1 MWLQANLAAILT
13 KRSSVYGVETNK
25 QLKSATVCFDL
36 PYAQA
41 ITFLL
46 PQLEPFLPPPTK
58 RIFAADVLNSTSS
71 EDWEDYCIERV
82 RESASGAPVVFIRT
96 EPDLSLLL
104 DRLGCPS
111 SVRLAPQVKV
121 SVLNFAFFVDNNP
134 ILLEIINSALVQ
146 LWSNGM
152 RADNEAKWLEVECSY
167 ATTKTT
173 VISLHDMLGVFIIVG
188 SISGFASVCASLK
201 EALARAGFWE
211 VVRQKDPDNVTESEI
226 EELKIRLTEISKIAS
241 DLEHANMLIASDRN
255 KGSESNILTIVAQDG
270 GIREVASIFD
280 LTASTRE
287 GQH

>member
-1 MWLQANLAAILT
+1 
-13 KRSSVYGVETNK
+13 
-25 QLKSATVCFDL
+25 
-36 PYAQA
+36 
-41 ITFLL
+41 
-46 PQLEPFLPPPTK
+46 
-58 RIFAADVLNSTSS
+58 
-71 EDWEDYCIERV
+71 
-82 RESASGAPVVFIRT
+82 
-96 EPDLSLLL
+96 
-104 DRLGCPS
+104 
-111 SVRLAPQVKV
+111 
-121 SVLNFAFFVDNNP
+121 
-134 ILLEIINSALVQ
+134 
-146 LWSNGM
+146 
-152 RADNEAKWLEVECSY
+152 
-167 ATTKTT
+167 
-173 VISLHDMLGVFIIVG
+173 MLGVFIIVG